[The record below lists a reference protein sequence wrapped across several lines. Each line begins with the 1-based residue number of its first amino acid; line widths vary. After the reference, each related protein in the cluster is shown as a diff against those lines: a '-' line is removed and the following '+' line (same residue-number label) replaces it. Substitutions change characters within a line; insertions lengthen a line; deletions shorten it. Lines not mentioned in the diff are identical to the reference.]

1 MKQWLSAQIL
11 SSEDFMPEDTFPP
24 SNEEFYITFGMV
36 GIALVLFA
44 VIVHFL

>member
-1 MKQWLSAQIL
+1 MKRWLSGHIL

-24 SNEEFYITFGMV
+24 TNEEFYITLSMV

-44 VIVHFL
+44 IIVHLL